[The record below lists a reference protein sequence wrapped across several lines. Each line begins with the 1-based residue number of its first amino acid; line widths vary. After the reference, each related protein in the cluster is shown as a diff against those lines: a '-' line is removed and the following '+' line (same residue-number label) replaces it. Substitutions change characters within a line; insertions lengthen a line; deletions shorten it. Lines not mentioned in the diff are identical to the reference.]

1 MLVESGSIVANDILS
16 DDVRCMVI
24 QAPNIAFEAEPGQFV
39 MVKNENGGTFLRRP
53 FGVADVDR
61 KEGRILLIYRV
72 AGKGTLELA
81 GLEPTMEI
89 SVEGP
94 LGGGFCF
101 EPEGFGAEGTLGD
114 SEPIEK
120 NPTDEISADTDDMH
134 GGRTLLIG
142 GGVGVAPMI
151 YAARRLAE
159 LDPGNKPVFLLGIR
173 NESELFWQEY
183 LEDFTEE
190 IVVTTNDG
198 SAGIKGFA
206 IDAMPEILRRYDI
219 RHIKICGP
227 TIMMEGL
234 AKLAM
239 EQGIECQV
247 SLEKRMAC
255 GIGVCLGCTF
265 EGLVSGKRWKICH
278 DGPVFPAEEVFAR

>member
-1 MLVESGSIVANDILS
+1 MLVLSMLVEMGSVVENNILS
-16 DDVRCMVI
+16 DDVRAMVI
-24 QAPNIAFEAEPGQFV
+24 QAPQVAAQAEPGQFV
-39 MVKNENGGTFLRRP
+39 MVKNESGSTFLRRP

-61 KEGRILLIYRV
+61 EQGRLLLIYRV
-72 AGKGTLELA
+72 AGKGTRELA

-94 LGGGFCF
+94 LGGGFRF
-101 EPEGFGAEGTLGD
+101 GEAAGGDAGDAGAETSGAG
-114 SEPIEK
+114 EP
-120 NPTDEISADTDDMH
+120 

-142 GGVGVAPMI
+142 GGVGVAPLI
-151 YAARRLAE
+151 YTARYLAE
-159 LDPGNKPVFLLGIR
+159 REPENRPLFLLGVR
-173 NESELFWQEY
+173 SAEELFWQDY
-183 LEDFTEE
+183 LKDFTEE
-190 IVVTTNDG
+190 SFVTTNDG
-198 SAGIKGFA
+198 SAGKKGFA
-206 IDAMPEILRRYDI
+206 IDALPDILAVHDI

-239 EQGIECQV
+239 ERGIECQV

-265 EGLVSGKRWKICH
+265 EGKVSGKRWKICH
-278 DGPVFPAEEVFAR
+278 DGPVFPAEEVFER

>member
-1 MLVESGSIVANDILS
+1 MLVEMGSIVANDILS

-24 QAPNIAFEAEPGQFV
+24 QAPKVAAQAEPGQFL
-39 MVKNENGGTFLRRP
+39 MVKNESGGTFLRRP

-61 KEGRILLIYRV
+61 QQGTLLIIYRV
-72 AGKGTLELA
+72 AGQGTRELA
-81 GLEPTMEI
+81 ALEPTMEI

-94 LGGGFCF
+94 LGGGFRF
-101 EPEGFGAEGTLGD
+101 EAEGFGAD
-114 SEPIEK
+114 DEPDARDGIGA
-120 NPTDEISADTDDMH
+120 DEEV
-134 GGRTLLIG
+134 GRTLLIG

-151 YAARRLAE
+151 YTARRLYE
-159 LDPGNKPVFLLGIR
+159 LEPENKPVFLLGIR
-173 NESELFWQEY
+173 SEGELFWEDY
-183 LEDFTEE
+183 LKDFTEE

-206 IDAMPEILRRYDI
+206 IDALPAIFAKYDI
-219 RHIKICGP
+219 KHIKICGP
-227 TIMMEGL
+227 TVMMEGL

-239 EQGIECQV
+239 EEGIECQV